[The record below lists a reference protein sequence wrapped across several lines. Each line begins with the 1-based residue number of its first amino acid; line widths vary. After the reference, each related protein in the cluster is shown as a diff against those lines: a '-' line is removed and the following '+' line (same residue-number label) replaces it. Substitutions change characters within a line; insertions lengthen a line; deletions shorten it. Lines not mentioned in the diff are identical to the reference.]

1 MKHFQNIAKL
11 VIYYYKISSTFKIIF
26 ILVNINDSYAF
37 VCKDVSRNKIAKS
50 EWSCLDWGKE
60 FERQGVSDN
69 WKESNFNTGYT
80 YCDTYPER
88 LWIPK
93 PASSQTLIG
102 SCRFRSRARLPVLTY
117 FYKHNGAS
125 ICR

>member
-1 MKHFQNIAKL
+1 MLSAEFNW
-11 VIYYYKISSTFKIIF
+11 
-26 ILVNINDSYAF
+26 
-37 VCKDVSRNKIAKS
+37 SR
-50 EWSCLDWGKE
+50 LDWEKE
-60 FERQGVSDN
+60 FERQDISDS
-69 WKESNFNTGYT
+69 WKESNFNTGYV

-93 PASSQTLIG
+93 PATSQLLIG

-125 ICR
+125 ICRL